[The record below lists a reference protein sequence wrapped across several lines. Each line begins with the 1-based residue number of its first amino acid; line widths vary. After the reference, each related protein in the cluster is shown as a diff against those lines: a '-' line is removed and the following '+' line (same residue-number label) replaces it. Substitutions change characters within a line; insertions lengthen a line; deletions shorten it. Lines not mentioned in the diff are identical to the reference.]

1 MDGKRRISKEPRK
14 ECHLLQVIGKAVWHY
29 NARRFC
35 TGERVSDFKVVLAS
49 RDLPRVSPG
58 WRGVGY
64 VGIVY
69 PLTNLMG
76 RDCRVVRRRHE
87 EATDIEVERRVS
99 LESQRSRR
107 INGVVTAG
115 TAVVDI
121 GRIADRHSRVV
132 DHKHGERARVNSL
145 HVG

>member
-1 MDGKRRISKEPRK
+1 MDAKRRISKKPRE
-14 ECHLLQVIGKAVWHY
+14 ECQLLQVIGKAVWHY

-64 VGIVY
+64 VRIVH
-69 PLTNLMG
+69 PRPMRMG
-76 RDCRVVRRRHE
+76 GEGRAVRRRHE
-87 EATDIEVERRVS
+87 EAPDIEVERRVS

-107 INGVVTAG
+107 INGV
-115 TAVVDI
+115 
-121 GRIADRHSRVV
+121 
-132 DHKHGERARVNSL
+132 
-145 HVG
+145 